1 VLDAD
6 GGVCIR
12 SERVDAVL
20 KAAESRFE
28 GEERLRKKLVA
39 GEISYDLHG
48 LREYVEKN
56 RKD

>member
-1 VLDAD
+1 VLDSD

-12 SERVDAVL
+12 GERVDAVL

-48 LREYVEKN
+48 LRGHVEKN
-56 RKD
+56 PKE